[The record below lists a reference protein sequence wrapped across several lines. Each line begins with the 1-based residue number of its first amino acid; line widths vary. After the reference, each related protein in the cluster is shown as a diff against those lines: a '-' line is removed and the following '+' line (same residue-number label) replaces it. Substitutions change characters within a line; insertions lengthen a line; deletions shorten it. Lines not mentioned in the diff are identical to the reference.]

1 MLEARPDA
9 WHGFTTPAG
18 PSTRIMA
25 VSPRSCEER
34 GYFGQRQT
42 VRTASG
48 RGAEAPCLGL
58 SDFGFTA
65 TDRAMLPSLIRGTGE
80 RAREEGLAQTQGDE
94 TGRDHTHRVL
104 RKSFILSM
112 TMQRLHGRLPPIPSP
127 AQGHLLQSPFLT
139 ALGCYRRR
147 QGPLMVWK
155 LLVEKFLKLA

>member
-1 MLEARPDA
+1 MPPLAGRALFGSPGGGGGAWGDGSPQLLVMLEARPDA

-65 TDRAMLPSLIRGTGE
+65 TDRVMLPSPIRGTGRGPE
-80 RAREEGLAQTQGDE
+80 KTAGPD
-94 TGRDHTHRVL
+94 TGR
-104 RKSFILSM
+104 
-112 TMQRLHGRLPPIPSP
+112 
-127 AQGHLLQSPFLT
+127 
-139 ALGCYRRR
+139 
-147 QGPLMVWK
+147 
-155 LLVEKFLKLA
+155 